1 MPDTAHMPQ
10 EHLAEPGPLSAQFHD
25 KLDADAL
32 MAALDEA
39 QQTVRSYDT
48 KAQIVGVGYIF
59 ALGVVMR
66 SGDHIPVPMDHAA
79 LYVFAGWLVVI
90 LPIIMFA
97 LVLYPSRIDKFTRKR
112 PAAGVAGTMYFDP
125 RKFADVAAYTKAV
138 LSADWAREV
147 AYEIVTVSDI
157 RDKKRIRF
165 LRALYWTGGSFVA
178 LFLSQML
185 RAGGVLSE

>member
-1 MPDTAHMPQ
+1 
-10 EHLAEPGPLSAQFHD
+10 
-25 KLDADAL
+25 
-32 MAALDEA
+32 
-39 QQTVRSYDT
+39 
-48 KAQIVGVGYIF
+48 
-59 ALGVVMR
+59 
-66 SGDHIPVPMDHAA
+66 MDHAA

-125 RKFADVAAYTKAV
+125 RKFADVTAYTKAV